1 MTYQL
6 RSSTITF
13 DAALR
18 DLDSTSDRVR
28 AQAAHA
34 LGDVLEP
41 GLRARAVPA
50 LVEVLRDG
58 RPEVRL
64 EAVMSLGE
72 LDSEAAVEPLAA
84 SMGDPMPA
92 IRQAAAMSLGRLG
105 FAAAFAPLARILAEG
120 PPDLRFQAA
129 TSLVEI
135 DPERA
140 REPLLAALDDS
151 DGEVAGAVA
160 LALGH
165 IGEARAVA
173 PLLDLLEVWSRPR
186 TRFDIAYA
194 LADLGEPRAADVLA
208 EFLDDA
214 NLAWDAIEAIERT
227 GAPRGAAR
235 LAPLLERRFL
245 APTSKLRAA
254 AAVLGLSDA
263 SSDALPG
270 DLHDLQATAARA
282 REVLL
287 AGLRAR
293 KRDQRGLA
301 VQLLGRVG
309 GVWAVAPLRDLRA
322 RRAGRGLADEIDDS
336 LQQLSKRAAERAS

>member
-6 RSSTITF
+6 QSSTITF

-34 LGDVLEP
+34 LGDVVEP
-41 GLRARAVPA
+41 ALRARAVPA
-50 LVEVLRDG
+50 LVAVLRDA
-58 RPEVRL
+58 RPEVRI

-92 IRQAAAMSLGRLG
+92 IRQAAAMALGRLG
-105 FAAAFAPLARILAEG
+105 FASAFAPLARLLAEG
-120 PPDLRFQAA
+120 PPDMRFQAA

-140 REPLLAALDDS
+140 RAPLLAALDDS
-151 DGEVAGAVA
+151 DGEVVGAVA

-173 PLLDLLEVWSRPR
+173 PLLGLLEVWSRPR

-208 EFLDDA
+208 EFLDEV

-227 GAPRGAAR
+227 GARQGAAL
-235 LAPLLERRFL
+235 LAPLLARRFL
-245 APTSKLRAA
+245 APTVKLRAA
-254 AAVLGLSDA
+254 AAVL
-263 SSDALPG
+263 ALAGTSAGAP
-270 DLHDLQATAARA
+270 QAQAQAI
-282 REVLL
+282 LL

-301 VQLLGRVG
+301 VQLLGRAG
-309 GVWAVAPLRDLRA
+309 GVWAVAPLRDLRS
-322 RRAGRGLADEIDDS
+322 RRAGRGLVDEIDDS
-336 LQQLSKRAAERAS
+336 LQQLSQRASERAP